1 MCVISVA
8 EFERTVYV
16 SGKVVSNRVASA
28 ATESWSSSVSPDVL
42 GLIWSMLVLSVQR
55 YFS

>member
-16 SGKVVSNRVASA
+16 SGKVVSNRVTSA
-28 ATESWSSSVSPDVL
+28 ATESWSSSVSPDIL